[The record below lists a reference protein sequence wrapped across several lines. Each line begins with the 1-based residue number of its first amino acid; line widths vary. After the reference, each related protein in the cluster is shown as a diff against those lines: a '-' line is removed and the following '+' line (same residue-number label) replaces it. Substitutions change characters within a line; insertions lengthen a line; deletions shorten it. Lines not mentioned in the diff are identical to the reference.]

1 LVSATPGLVQNR
13 LGEPVLE
20 RSALIGLVAVSD
32 VARAW
37 RLYAG
42 TLGLP
47 IVEESPFAL
56 VADAGGTMLG
66 LTVVERPVAARYTV
80 LGWDGAGIAPMMD
93 WLSAPGVQFTR
104 YQGMGQDDRGVWTA
118 AGGAKI
124 AWFLDPDGNNLSL
137 TQFETSD

>member
-1 LVSATPGLVQNR
+1 M
-13 LGEPVLE
+13 LE

-80 LGWDGAGIAPMMD
+80 LGWDGAGIASMMD
-93 WLSAPGVQFTR
+93 WLSARGVQFTQ

-137 TQFETSD
+137 TQFEASD

>member
-1 LVSATPGLVQNR
+1 M
-13 LGEPVLE
+13 LE

-37 RLYAG
+37 RLYAE

-124 AWFLDPDGNNLSL
+124 AWFLDPDGDNLSL
-137 TQFETSD
+137 TQFETSE